1 MKIAVFG
8 NKYQQRHLKELPV
21 FFGELRKSGL
31 EILIEGGFHDYLTGR
46 GVLED
51 GYDSVAAGDVASGQ
65 CPVDLVLTL
74 GGDGTLLH
82 VSQQLR
88 GLETPVL
95 GVNTGHL
102 GYLTSASTA
111 DAATIASLLLE
122 GRLNVEHR
130 TMLEVERI
138 GGPTTIGS
146 PHALNEVAILRH
158 DTSSMIEMK
167 AQVNDVPLTTYKGD
181 GLVVSTPS
189 GSTAYNM
196 SAGGPILEPTTACI
210 VLTPVSPHTLNMRP
224 LVVRDDAVITITV
237 RSRASRFQ
245 VSVDGNSVL
254 CPSGTTVR
262 ISKSPHVLRL
272 ANLGLVS
279 FADKLRTKLLW
290 GRENEE

>member
-8 NKYQQRHLKELPV
+8 NKYQKRHLKELPI
-21 FFGELRKSGL
+21 FLGELRKAGL
-31 EILIEGGFHDYLTGR
+31 EILIEEDFYSYLSERGALGGDYG
-46 GVLED
+46 
-51 GYDSVAAGDVASGQ
+51 SVTAMEVAGGGS
-65 CPVDLVLTL
+65 PVDLVLTL

-82 VSQQLR
+82 VSQQLH
-88 GLETPVL
+88 GSLAPVL

-111 DAATIASLLLE
+111 DAAAIARQLLE
-122 GRLNVEHR
+122 GRLSVEHR
-130 TMLEVERI
+130 TMLEVERV
-138 GGPTTIGS
+138 GGPAIGS
-146 PHALNEVAILRH
+146 PRALNEIAILRH
-158 DTSSMIEMK
+158 ATSSMIEIA

-210 VLTPVSPHTLNMRP
+210 VLTPLSPHTLNMRS
-224 LVVRDDAVITITV
+224 LVVRDDAVITLTV

-245 VSVDGNSVL
+245 VSVDGNSVV
-254 CPSGTTVR
+254 CPSGTTVK
-262 ISKSPHVLRL
+262 ISKSPQVLRL